1 MESGVDTKLC
11 SLEINCGSEPA
22 REWVHTVYLKDPGE
36 RVNIAAFAR
45 MTR

>member
-1 MESGVDTKLC
+1 MA
-11 SLEINCGSEPA
+11 INCGSEPA
-22 REWVHTVYLKDPGE
+22 RDEGNTVYLKDSGE